1 MHVEG
6 KEHPRLGAMLN
17 EDFCVGPA
25 ISKCSYFW
33 TAVYNVVM
41 YAYSSICCSC
51 IMLCDCIC
59 RYIIGFV
66 LYYDAVAGFHHDG
79 SITTT
84 SVVILMW
91 AGIVI

>member
-1 MHVEG
+1 VEG
-6 KEHPRLGAMLN
+6 KEHPRLGTVLN
-17 EDFCVGPA
+17 EDFCIGPA
-25 ISKCSYFW
+25 ASKYSYIW

-41 YAYSSICCSC
+41 YAYSSICYSC

-59 RYIIGFV
+59 RYITGCFV
-66 LYYDAVAGFHHDG
+66 LYYDAVAGFQNNS

-91 AGIVI
+91 AGIVF